1 MLRILVVVHSCLIL
15 TSFSILTF
23 IIYHLK
29 KNAQRFENI
38 TTTIQTDLAI
48 ITGLFVNTFSA
59 VVILREFHGLFQAII
74 YAELIL
80 LVLYSAFNAILYCI
94 LALQLAQAVFLL
106 RPTTLIEGN
115 LVLQA
120 WVYRICVFVSA
131 IGSGYYVSHQ
141 QVTDCSSSPI
151 CSYWIEAPPG
161 KGGIKAQFYQTFHSC
176 NL

>member
-1 MLRILVVVHSCLIL
+1 MLGILVIIHSCLIL
-15 TSFSILTF
+15 TSCSILAF

-29 KNAQRFENI
+29 KKGQHFENI

-48 ITGLFVNTFSA
+48 ITGLFVNAFSA
-59 VVILREFHGLFQAII
+59 VVILREFHGPFQDIF
-74 YAELIL
+74 YVELIQ
-80 LVLYSAFNAILYCI
+80 LVLYSAFIAILYCI

-141 QVTDCSSSPI
+141 QVTACSSSPI
-151 CSYWIEAPPG
+151 CSYWIEASLV
-161 KGGIKAQFYQTFHSC
+161 KRETKAQFYQTFHSC